1 MAEVGKYMEKY
12 LKGAE
17 PFPTEHR
24 IRMFRSIETL
34 AAGPDS
40 CPLHH
45 GGGPMEA
52 QKITIRQRTIAE
64 DRKKLAL
71 ALIGMEGK

>member
-1 MAEVGKYMEKY
+1 MQKY

-24 IRMFRSIETL
+24 IRMFRLIETL

-40 CPLHH
+40 CALHH

-52 QKITIRQRTIAE
+52 QRITIRQRTITE
-64 DRKKLAL
+64 DKNKLAL
-71 ALIGMEGK
+71 ALIGVDGQ